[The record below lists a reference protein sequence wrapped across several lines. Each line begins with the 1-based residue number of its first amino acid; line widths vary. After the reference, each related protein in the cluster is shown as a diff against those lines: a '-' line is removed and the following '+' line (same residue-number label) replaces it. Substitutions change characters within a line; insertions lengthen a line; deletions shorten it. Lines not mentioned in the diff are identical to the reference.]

1 MNTKVLLDIFTDKMH
16 DNIIMDVILKVWIG
30 GLMAMWAIG
39 MVAIISHIIMNPSS
53 VDNAT
58 FGIFDTLG
66 N

>member
-1 MNTKVLLDIFTDKMH
+1 MSDYKIVDI
-16 DNIIMDVILKVWIG
+16 ILKVWVA
-30 GLMAMWAIG
+30 GLLS
-39 MVAIISHIIMNPSS
+39 MVVLGLVAVISHIIMNPSA